1 MKFFMVRVFNCQFFQ
16 SSVFFRSLFCL
27 VSDLSN
33 IVLQDLDYASMYDP
47 RTCFK
52 DKSNYL
58 LPKEFNVLE
67 LSATESPKTLCNL

>member
-1 MKFFMVRVFNCQFFQ
+1 MVRIFNRQFFQ

-47 RTCFK
+47 RTCLFP
-52 DKSNYL
+52 S
-58 LPKEFNVLE
+58 
-67 LSATESPKTLCNL
+67 SPL

>member
-1 MKFFMVRVFNCQFFQ
+1 MVRVFNCQFFQ

-47 RTCFK
+47 RTC
-52 DKSNYL
+52 
-58 LPKEFNVLE
+58 
-67 LSATESPKTLCNL
+67 

>member
-1 MKFFMVRVFNCQFFQ
+1 MVRVFNRQFFQ

-47 RTCFK
+47 RTCFVT
-52 DKSNYL
+52 L
-58 LPKEFNVLE
+58 LQNSFQVN
-67 LSATESPKTLCNL
+67 

>member
-1 MKFFMVRVFNCQFFQ
+1 MVRVFNRQFFQ

-47 RTCFK
+47 RTCLA
-52 DKSNYL
+52 YARHIG
-58 LPKEFNVLE
+58 EQV
-67 LSATESPKTLCNL
+67 

>member
-1 MKFFMVRVFNCQFFQ
+1 MVRVFNRQFFQ

-47 RTCFK
+47 RTCF
-52 DKSNYL
+52 YL
-58 LPKEFNVLE
+58 D
-67 LSATESPKTLCNL
+67 

>member
-1 MKFFMVRVFNCQFFQ
+1 MVRIFNRQFFQ

-47 RTCFK
+47 RTC
-52 DKSNYL
+52 YVTYCL
-58 LPKEFNVLE
+58 
-67 LSATESPKTLCNL
+67 LSAE

>member
-1 MKFFMVRVFNCQFFQ
+1 MVRIFNRQFFQ

-47 RTCFK
+47 RTC
-52 DKSNYL
+52 YL
-58 LPKEFNVLE
+58 PSRRLKNKFLIG
-67 LSATESPKTLCNL
+67 

>member
-1 MKFFMVRVFNCQFFQ
+1 MVRVFNRQFFQ

-52 DKSNYL
+52 LTRQVISKRCL
-58 LPKEFNVLE
+58 FIVL
-67 LSATESPKTLCNL
+67 NLNEVISLRSVKI

>member
-1 MKFFMVRVFNCQFFQ
+1 MVRVFNRQFFQ

-47 RTCFK
+47 RTCFTKARLATGSCTMEYK
-52 DKSNYL
+52 DLAK
-58 LPKEFNVLE
+58 
-67 LSATESPKTLCNL
+67 

>member
-1 MKFFMVRVFNCQFFQ
+1 MVRVFNRQFFQ

-47 RTCFK
+47 RTCCYKKTKKGYCYSGHSF
-52 DKSNYL
+52 
-58 LPKEFNVLE
+58 LPQ
-67 LSATESPKTLCNL
+67 

>member
-1 MKFFMVRVFNCQFFQ
+1 MVRIFNRQFFQ

-47 RTCFK
+47 RTCFNIK
-52 DKSNYL
+52 HTQL
-58 LPKEFNVLE
+58 G
-67 LSATESPKTLCNL
+67 SASLT

>member
-1 MKFFMVRVFNCQFFQ
+1 MVRVFNRQFFQ

-47 RTCFK
+47 RTCFV
-52 DKSNYL
+52 L
-58 LPKEFNVLE
+58 LLFSFVCFFVLRADVHP
-67 LSATESPKTLCNL
+67 SQRNKQTQTTS

>member
-1 MKFFMVRVFNCQFFQ
+1 MVRVFNRQFFQ

-47 RTCFK
+47 RTCFVYTQTIFIK
-52 DKSNYL
+52 TAD
-58 LPKEFNVLE
+58 
-67 LSATESPKTLCNL
+67 LSKIE

>member
-1 MKFFMVRVFNCQFFQ
+1 MVRVFNRQFFQ

-47 RTCFK
+47 RTCLLTVSPQS
-52 DKSNYL
+52 DKWL
-58 LPKEFNVLE
+58 
-67 LSATESPKTLCNL
+67 KTS

>member
-1 MKFFMVRVFNCQFFQ
+1 MVRVFNRQFFQ

-47 RTCFK
+47 RTCYRMHHGAKPPSIFQM
-52 DKSNYL
+52 SI
-58 LPKEFNVLE
+58 
-67 LSATESPKTLCNL
+67 

>member
-1 MKFFMVRVFNCQFFQ
+1 MVRVFNRQFFQ

-47 RTCFK
+47 RTCFNN
-52 DKSNYL
+52 DRFDCVDRL
-58 LPKEFNVLE
+58 LD
-67 LSATESPKTLCNL
+67 

>member
-1 MKFFMVRVFNCQFFQ
+1 MVRVFNRQFFQ

-47 RTCFK
+47 RTC
-52 DKSNYL
+52 YVTYCL
-58 LPKEFNVLE
+58 
-67 LSATESPKTLCNL
+67 LSAE